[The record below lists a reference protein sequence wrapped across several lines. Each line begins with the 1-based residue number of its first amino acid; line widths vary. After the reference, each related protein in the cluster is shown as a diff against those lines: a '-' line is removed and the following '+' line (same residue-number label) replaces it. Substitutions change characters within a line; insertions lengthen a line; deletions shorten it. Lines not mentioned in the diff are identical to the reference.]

1 MHKAVAIKMKTK
13 CILALLLAVF
23 YFAAFAFEP
32 LDLSVV
38 VPFEIENSKNIT
50 ANLSDLDKSPSSFVG
65 ARLDLPKGGEH
76 WWVSVSRSQ
85 N

>member
-1 MHKAVAIKMKTK
+1 MKTK

-38 VPFEIENSKNIT
+38 VPFEVENSKNIT
-50 ANLSDLDKSPSSFVG
+50 ANLSDLDKSP
-65 ARLDLPKGGEH
+65 
-76 WWVSVSRSQ
+76 
-85 N
+85 